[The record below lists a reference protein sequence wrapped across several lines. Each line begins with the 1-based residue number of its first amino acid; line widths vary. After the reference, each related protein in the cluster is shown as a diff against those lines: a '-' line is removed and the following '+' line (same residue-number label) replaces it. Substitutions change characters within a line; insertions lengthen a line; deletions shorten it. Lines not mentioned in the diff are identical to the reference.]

1 MVARGGERSVTSSSP
16 PETQRLGEGVEARR
30 EPMYDR
36 DPVELAELAQS
47 LRRDLIRLIA
57 PTRQGYVQ
65 QGLGSADLLAVLFFS
80 ELRHDASE
88 PNWPERDRFIL
99 SSAHNSAVFYAALA
113 ASGRV
118 DPAAVNRYCQDGSPF
133 EINASERV
141 GPSVEATCGS
151 LGQGL
156 SVGVGMALSARR
168 RDSGARVYVVL
179 GDGELQEG
187 QTWEALMY
195 AGNAGLSNLC
205 VVVDDNGMQVEGPV
219 SKVVDL
225 SPLPDKIATFGWRVM
240 SVSGHDVAGLQD
252 AFRSA
257 RGEKGRPSCIIAKTV
272 PGQGVP
278 SLEGVVAHNLRL
290 PEALAREALD
300 HLAEVGSE
308 R

>member
-1 MVARGGERSVTSSSP
+1 
-16 PETQRLGEGVEARR
+16 
-30 EPMYDR
+30 MYDR
-36 DPVELAELAQS
+36 DPVELAELARS
-47 LRRDLIRLIA
+47 LRREVIRLIA
-57 PTRQGYVQ
+57 PTQQGYVQ
-65 QGLGSADLLAVLFFS
+65 QGLGAADLLAVLFFS
-80 ELRHDASE
+80 ELRYDTGE

-99 SSAHNSAVFYAALA
+99 SAAHNSAVFYAALA

-118 DPAAVNRYCQDGSPF
+118 TPAEVSGYCEDGSPF

-168 RDSGARVYVVL
+168 RGSRSRVYVVL

-205 VVVDDNGMQVEGPV
+205 LVVDDNGMQVEGPI
-219 SKVVDL
+219 SDVVDL
-225 SPLPDKIATFGWRVM
+225 SPLPAKIASFGWHVM
-240 SVSGHDVAGLQD
+240 DVSGHDIPELQL
-252 AFRSA
+252 AFQNA
-257 RGEKGRPSCIIAKTV
+257 RGEKKRPSCILAKTI

-278 SLEGVVAHNLRL
+278 SLEGLVAHNLRL
-290 PEALAREALD
+290 PETLAREALD
-300 HLAEVGSE
+300 HLAEDGTKI
-308 R
+308 